1 MGHVNKYI
9 SIFNIKDTM
18 ARFDI
23 HKWRREILT
32 ESEIKSDIMTKWT
45 DANSNPMTTTIEE
58 DLVNFVDEAYATGGE
73 DSVES
78 LAYVFRG
85 MAEYIETGEYMEGQW
100 KDD

>member
-58 DLVNFVDEAYATGGE
+58 DLVNFVDEAYAAGGE
-73 DSVES
+73 DLVKS

-85 MAEYIETGEYMEGQW
+85 MTEYIETGEYMEG
-100 KDD
+100 

>member
-1 MGHVNKYI
+1 
-9 SIFNIKDTM
+9 M

-45 DANSNPMTTTIEE
+45 DAKTIEE
-58 DLVNFVDEAYATGGE
+58 DLVNFVDEAYAAGGE
-73 DSVES
+73 DLVKS

-85 MAEYIETGEYMEGQW
+85 MTEYIETGEYMEGQW

>member
-1 MGHVNKYI
+1 M
-9 SIFNIKDTM
+9 M

-45 DANSNPMTTTIEE
+45 DADTIEK
-58 DLVNFVDEAYATGGE
+58 DLVNFVDEAYAAGGE
-73 DSVES
+73 DLVKS

-85 MAEYIETGEYMEGQW
+85 MTEYIETGEYMEGQW

>member
-1 MGHVNKYI
+1 MVQ
-9 SIFNIKDTM
+9 
-18 ARFDI
+18 FDI
-23 HKWRREILT
+23 HKWRRTRLNENA
-32 ESEIKSDIMTKWT
+32 IKSDIMTKWT

-85 MAEYIETGEYMEGQW
+85 MAEYIETGKYMEG
-100 KDD
+100 

>member
-1 MGHVNKYI
+1 MVQ
-9 SIFNIKDTM
+9 
-18 ARFDI
+18 FDI
-23 HKWRREILT
+23 HKWRRTRLNENA
-32 ESEIKSDIMTKWT
+32 IKSDIMTSWS

-85 MAEYIETGEYMEGQW
+85 MAEYIETGKYMEG
-100 KDD
+100 

>member
-1 MGHVNKYI
+1 MHK
-9 SIFNIKDTM
+9 
-18 ARFDI
+18 FDV

-32 ESEIKSDIMTKWT
+32 ESEIKSDIMTTWT

-58 DLVNFVDEAYATGGE
+58 DLVNFVDEAYAAGGE
-73 DSVES
+73 DLVKS

-85 MAEYIETGEYMEGQW
+85 MTEYIETGEYMEGQW

>member
-1 MGHVNKYI
+1 MKNLKSQYQRLFESAGPSSNDGGL
-9 SIFNIKDTM
+9 IK
-18 ARFDI
+18 
-23 HKWRREILT
+23 EQN
-32 ESEIKSDIMTKWT
+32 ESAIKSDIMTKWT

-85 MAEYIETGEYMEGQW
+85 MAEYIEAGQYIEGQ
-100 KDD
+100 D

>member
-1 MGHVNKYI
+1 
-9 SIFNIKDTM
+9 M

-32 ESEIKSDIMTKWT
+32 ESEIKSDIMTKWI
-45 DANSNPMTTTIEE
+45 DAKTIEE
-58 DLVNFVDEAYATGGE
+58 DLVNFVDEAYAAGGE
-73 DSVES
+73 DLVKS

-85 MAEYIETGEYMEGQW
+85 MTEYIETGEYMEGQW

>member
-1 MGHVNKYI
+1 M
-9 SIFNIKDTM
+9 M

-45 DANSNPMTTTIEE
+45 DAKTIEE
-58 DLVNFVDEAYATGGE
+58 DLVNFVDEAYAAGGE
-73 DSVES
+73 DLVKS

-85 MAEYIETGEYMEGQW
+85 MTEYIETGEYMEGQW